1 MAGGSHVDSSAIL
14 EDLASDQHVTIVT
27 VKNLYLFMGRELES
41 LDAVPAGN
49 VLGLFNVGP

>member
-1 MAGGSHVDSSAIL
+1 MAAGSHVDSLTIL
-14 EDLASDQHVTIVT
+14 KDLASDQHVTIVT

-49 VLGLFNVGP
+49 VLGW